1 MNDDRRLDETISL
14 DNRLATVLAEY
25 LAAAD
30 EQSPPDR
37 ETWIDRHP
45 DLAAE
50 LTEFFAAHDAVERL
64 ASPLRQA
71 VTTVQLA
78 AGESVTTLGY
88 APAVGKAVEPTT
100 MFGDYEIIEEIAR
113 GGMGVVYKARQ
124 VSLNRLVAVKMI
136 LSGQLASADDVRRF
150 RAEAEAAANLRHPNI
165 VAIHDVGERGGQ
177 HFFSMEYVAGKS
189 LSQMVR
195 EHPLSP
201 EQAARYVK
209 IVAEAIE
216 YAHRQGILHR
226 DLKPS
231 NVLIDEADQPRIT
244 DFGLAKRLGS
254 DSAATMSGMVV
265 GTPSY
270 MSPEQALGS
279 PSIGPAADVY
289 SLGAT
294 LYDLVSA
301 RPPFR
306 ADSPLET
313 LRQVRDCEP
322 ASPRVLNPKVP
333 RDLETICLKCLA
345 KDAQQRYAGAADV
358 AEELGRFLEG
368 EPIRARPI
376 GSFTRAARWAR
387 RHPLPAGVMATAAV
401 LLLVVTAA
409 TLSVARQLERQLRR
423 EVLESNKYAAR
434 NVANTLRGQ
443 LSHWGDAV
451 AEVAGD
457 EDLISALE
465 SGAGVEELQQ
475 FITGRHAYYASPEG
489 GLVKPGE
496 PSLFTN
502 WFILDRRGIA
512 RARSPE
518 LAGFLDKDYGFRDY
532 FQGALRSAAGE
543 VHVSHVYLS
552 ENDKLYKF
560 ALSSPIRRSNTDEP
574 PLGVLVATVATDSSF
589 GLPYL
594 HDEHRKAALVGPL
607 DPPRRPSAG
616 DSPARREVILVHPA
630 YTEPG
635 KRAVTVDSILL
646 RSVQAERRDARLY
659 YPSGDEAVAAD
670 DTFFDP
676 IYGGRWLAAFAPVP
690 DSEFVVIVE
699 QRYDDA
705 IQLPGGLARQL
716 VVWGGVAVT
725 LGVVL
730 LGASI
735 GYAVRGTVRRRE

>member
-1 MNDDRRLDETISL
+1 MNDDRRLDETITF
-14 DNRLATVLAEY
+14 DDRLAGVLAEY

-30 EQSPPDR
+30 GPTPLDR
-37 ETWIDRHP
+37 QEWLDRYP
-45 DLAAE
+45 DLAGK
-50 LTEFFAAHDAVERL
+50 LTEFFAAHDAVDRL
-64 ASPLRQA
+64 ASPLRQ
-71 VTTVQLA
+71 VITTVRLA
-78 AGESVTTLGY
+78 ADDGVSTLAS
-88 APAVGKAVEPTT
+88 APAAGHAAAPSAA
-100 MFGDYEIIEEIAR
+100 FGDYEIIEEIAR

-165 VAIHDVGERGGQ
+165 VAIHEVGERDGQ
-177 HFFSMEYVAGKS
+177 HFFSMEYVAGRS

-209 IVAEAIE
+209 IVAEAID

-244 DFGLAKRLGS
+244 DFGLAKRLG
-254 DSAATMSGMVV
+254 DSGATMSGIVV

-279 PSIGPAADVY
+279 PAIGPAADVY

-345 KDAQQRYAGAADV
+345 KDVHQRYASAAEV
-358 AEELGRFLEG
+358 AQELGRYLEG

-376 GSFTRAARWAR
+376 GTVARTARWAR
-387 RHPLPAGVMATAAV
+387 RYPLAAGVMATAAV

-443 LSHWGDAV
+443 LMHWGDAV
-451 AEVAGD
+451 AEVAGND
-457 EDLISALE
+457 DLISALE
-465 SGAGVEELQQ
+465 SGADTEQLQQ
-475 FITGRHAYYASPEG
+475 FITNRHKYYASPEG

-502 WFILDRRGIA
+502 WFVLDRRGIA
-512 RARSPE
+512 LARSPD
-518 LAGFLDKDYGFRDY
+518 LAGFLGKDYGFRDY
-532 FQGALRSAAGE
+532 FQGALHAEAGE

-552 ENDKLYKF
+552 ENDKLFKF
-560 ALSSPIRRSNTDEP
+560 ALSSPIRRPRSDDP

-607 DPPRRPSAG
+607 DPPRSQAATP
-616 DSPARREVILVHPA
+616 SPARREVILVHPA
-630 YTEPG
+630 YSDPG
-635 KRAVTVDSILL
+635 KRAVTVDNVGL
-646 RSVQAERRDARLY
+646 RSVQAERRRDGLH
-659 YPSGDEAVAAD
+659 YPLGDQAVADDEA
-670 DTFFDP
+670 FFDP
-676 IYGGRWLAAFAPVP
+676 IFGDRWLAAFAPVP

-705 IQLPGGLARQL
+705 IQLSGGLARQL
-716 VVWGGVAVT
+716 LLWAGVALT

-735 GYAVRGTVRRRE
+735 GYAVHSAVRKR